1 MIEETLI
8 NFLNYHMSAP
18 AFTDK
23 PKKDIPDEYFVF
35 EKTGG
40 SFKDHINV
48 SNIALQAYA
57 KTRYKASKLIDD
69 ANAAMLYELIKRD
82 EISDVE
88 MNSTGSFTDTTTK
101 EYRYQSV
108 FVITH
113 Y

>member
-1 MIEETLI
+1 MIEEILI

-23 PKKDIPDEYFVF
+23 PKESIPDEYYVF

-40 SFKDHINV
+40 DTSEHINT
-48 SNIALQAYA
+48 STIAMQAYA
-57 KTRYKASKLIDD
+57 PSRYKASKLIEDV
-69 ANAAMLYELIKRD
+69 NAAMLYELIKLD
-82 EISDVE
+82 EIADVKI
-88 MNSTGSFTDTTTK
+88 SGSGSFTDTTTK
-101 EYRYQSV
+101 EYRYQTV

>member
-8 NFLNYHMSAP
+8 NFLNFHMSAP

-23 PKKDIPDEYFVF
+23 PKENIPDEYYVF

-40 SFKDHINV
+40 SFENHINV

-57 KTRYKASKLIDD
+57 KSRLRASELIDD
-69 ANAAMLYELIKRD
+69 VNAAMLYEFIKLD
-82 EISDVE
+82 QISDVE